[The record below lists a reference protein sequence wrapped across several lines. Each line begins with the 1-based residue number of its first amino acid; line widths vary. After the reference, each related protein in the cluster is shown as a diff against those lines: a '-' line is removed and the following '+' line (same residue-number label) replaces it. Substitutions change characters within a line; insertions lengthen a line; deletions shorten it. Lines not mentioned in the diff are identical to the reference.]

1 MTSLSRSQANV
12 VRLVWMLV
20 AAVLA
25 LMAIFPLLY
34 MLSIAFK
41 GPTEVFKSN
50 LIPTKPVLD
59 NFIYVLTEVPFWRY
73 LINTFVISAVV
84 TVVALFFHTMA
95 GYALARLKFRGRR
108 FAGVIF
114 ASSILVPF
122 EAILISLFLVMRGL
136 ELNNTLTAVVLP
148 GAIAPLNILLLRNA
162 FLALPAE
169 VEEAAVIDG
178 ANAWQRFTRLALPS
192 VKGTLVVVALFSFM
206 FSWDDFLWPLVVL
219 SDQSK
224 YTLTI
229 GLAYLQGTFVQ
240 NQRLVAAGTIIAVL
254 PLILLFLLLQKHFF
268 RGVGEGAIKG

>member
-1 MTSLSRSQANV
+1 VKRAHLYLTLRYLGLLTILAISIGPFLWQFATSIKGPGEDVFVPDFIPDDPTFGNY
-12 VRLVWMLV
+12 
-20 AAVLA
+20 AAVADVVPVWTFA
-25 LMAIFPLLY
+25 LNSLGVA
-34 MLSIAFK
+34 
-41 GPTEVFKSN
+41 GVN
-50 LIPTKPVLD
+50 
-59 NFIYVLTEVPFWRY
+59 
-73 LINTFVISAVV
+73 VITNCLGA
-84 TVVALFFHTMA
+84 AMA

-108 FAGVIF
+108 FAAVIF

-122 EAILISLFLVMRGL
+122 EAIMISLFLVMRGFGL
-136 ELNNTLTAVVLP
+136 TNTLTAVVLP
-148 GAIAPLNILLLRNA
+148 GAIAALNVLLLRNA

-169 VEEAAVIDG
+169 VEEAAIIDG

-206 FSWDDFLWPLVVL
+206 FSWDDFLWPLIVL
-219 SDQSK
+219 SDQEK